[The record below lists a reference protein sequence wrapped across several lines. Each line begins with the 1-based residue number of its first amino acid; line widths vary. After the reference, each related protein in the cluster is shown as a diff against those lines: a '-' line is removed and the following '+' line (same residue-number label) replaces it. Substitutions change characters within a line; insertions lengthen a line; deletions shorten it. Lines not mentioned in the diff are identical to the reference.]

1 MTRYD
6 THTINRRRRTMLAR
20 VTVLV
25 LALLL
30 AGSTPGLAQGKQKV
44 VVVFAHAQVAPT
56 EEVPLWAV
64 PEKMGWFAEE
74 GLEVEFQWAG
84 GSSAALQVLASGTA
98 QFAHSDK
105 TSLIGARDKGVKVK
119 AVLNLQ
125 RVWPYSIA
133 VLPDSPIKSTR
144 DLKGKTIGV
153 PSLASGAVPYVRQ
166 VYRATG
172 LDIEKDMK
180 LVAAGT
186 GARAAAALTSGQ
198 IDALGLWGGAYAVIE
213 GAGTKL
219 RYMQAGFEE
228 KISSLVQAT
237 TDEFAEKNPRAVIGL
252 NRAMMKGLVFTKANP
267 KAAMRMFYEVHA
279 QSRPADVEKQLP
291 VDVGALLGWLDYA
304 YTDQKPVGRFVRDEW
319 AGIQDMALDVG
330 MTTQRND
337 VARYFDDRFPREA
350 ASFDHRAIADRA
362 RSMK

>member
-1 MTRYD
+1 
-6 THTINRRRRTMLAR
+6 MLAR
-20 VTVLV
+20 VAVLG
-25 LALLL
+25 LALTL
-30 AGSTPGLAQGKQKV
+30 AGSVPVLAQGKQKV

-64 PEKMGWFAEE
+64 PKKMGWFDEE
-74 GLEVEFQWAG
+74 GLDVEFQFAG
-84 GSSAALQVLASGTA
+84 GSAAALQVLASGTA

-133 VLPDSPIKSTR
+133 VLPESPLKSTR
-144 DLKGKTIGV
+144 DLKGRTIGV

-166 VYRATG
+166 VYKAMG
-172 LDIEKDMK
+172 FDLEKDMK

-186 GARAAAALTSGQ
+186 GARAATALQSGQ
-198 IDALGLWGGAYAVIE
+198 VDALALWGGAYAVIE

-237 TDEFAEKNPRAVIGL
+237 TDGFAEKNPQVVIGL

-267 KAAMRMFYEVHA
+267 QAAVRMFYEVYPQA
-279 QSRPADVEKQLP
+279 RPADVEKQLP
-291 VDVGALLGWLDYA
+291 TDVNALKGWLDYA
-304 YTDQKPVGRFVRDEW
+304 FTDQKPVGRFVREEW
-319 AGIQDMALDVG
+319 LGIQDMALDVG
-330 MTTQRND
+330 MTTERND
-337 VARYFDDRFPREA
+337 VAQYFDDRFPREA
-350 ASFDHRAIADRA
+350 ASFDAKAVQDRA
-362 RSMK
+362 RAMK

>member
-1 MTRYD
+1 
-6 THTINRRRRTMLAR
+6 MLAR

-25 LALLL
+25 LALLA
-30 AGSTPGLAQGKQKV
+30 AGSTPSLAQGKQKV

-64 PEKMGWFAEE
+64 PQKMGWFAEE
-74 GLEVEFQWAG
+74 GLEVEFQWAA
-84 GSSAALQVLASGTA
+84 GSAAALQVLASGTA

-105 TSLIGARDKGVKVK
+105 TSLIAARDKGVKVK

-133 VLPDSPIKSTR
+133 VLPDSPIKSTK

-166 VYRATG
+166 VYKAMG
-172 LDIEKDMK
+172 FDVDKDMK

-186 GARAAAALTSGQ
+186 GARAATALTTGQ
-198 IDALGLWGGAYAVIE
+198 VDALGLWGGAYAVIE

-219 RYMQAGFEE
+219 RYMHAGFEDR
-228 KISSLVQAT
+228 ISSLVQAT
-237 TDEFAEKNPRAVIGL
+237 TDEFAAKHPNVVIGL

-267 KAAMRMFYEVHA
+267 RAAVRIFYEVHP
-279 QSRPADVEKQLP
+279 QSRPADVEAQLP
-291 VDVGALLGWLDYA
+291 VDVQALLGWLNYT
-304 YTDQKPVGRFVRDEW
+304 YTDQKPIGRFVRDEW
-319 AGIQDMALDVG
+319 LGIQEMALDVG
-330 MTTQRND
+330 MTTQRGD
-337 VARYFDDRFPREA
+337 VAQYFDDRFPREA
-350 ASFDHRAIADRA
+350 ASFDVKAIQDRA
-362 RSMK
+362 RAMN